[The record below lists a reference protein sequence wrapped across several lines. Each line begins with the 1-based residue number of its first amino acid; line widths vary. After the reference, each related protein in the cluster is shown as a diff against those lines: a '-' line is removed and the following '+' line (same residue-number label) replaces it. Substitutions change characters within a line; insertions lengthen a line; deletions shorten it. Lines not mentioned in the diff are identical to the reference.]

1 MLSKTL
7 VESQSIKL
15 PRIFGARNLD
25 AVFRVCEQ
33 VYMSLG
39 PVILDG
45 SETEFFD
52 PLGIAVLGALLEPLF
67 GQRSVRIEWLSVSV
81 GTYLARMEV
90 LSRCAIRGVESQ
102 SVVRNDLG
110 DSLVEL
116 TRVSYDH
123 EVDDAADRLAT
134 AVAGKLTREDPE
146 APPDEATGINQF
158 EAFRYPLRY
167 ALSELLLNAL
177 SHAKREGRLDAVV
190 WVAAQFYPKVGD
202 VQLAVVDNGCGILE
216 TLRNSPALRV
226 KTHESAIPVAL
237 KPFVSCNPDFGLPGG
252 TANQGVGLT
261 TTHQIAKATR
271 GGLLIVSGDAAAR
284 AYKEV
289 KSFGLAAGAHWRGV
303 AVLMTCRR
311 ALLPSVNVPQL
322 FPRVPN
328 QPTVNVRFIP

>member
-1 MLSKTL
+1 
-7 VESQSIKL
+7 
-15 PRIFGARNLD
+15 
-25 AVFRVCEQ
+25 
-33 VYMSLG
+33 MSLG

-90 LSRCAIRGVESQ
+90 LSRCAIGGVESPP
-102 SVVRNDLG
+102 VVRNDLG

-177 SHAKREGRLDAVV
+177 SHAKR
-190 WVAAQFYPKVGD
+190 VAGSTQPFG
-202 VQLAVVDNGCGILE
+202 
-216 TLRNSPALRV
+216 SPR
-226 KTHESAIPVAL
+226 S
-237 KPFVSCNPDFGLPGG
+237 
-252 TANQGVGLT
+252 
-261 TTHQIAKATR
+261 
-271 GGLLIVSGDAAAR
+271 
-284 AYKEV
+284 
-289 KSFGLAAGAHWRGV
+289 
-303 AVLMTCRR
+303 
-311 ALLPSVNVPQL
+311 
-322 FPRVPN
+322 
-328 QPTVNVRFIP
+328 FIPKLAMSSWPWSTTVVAFSKHFEILQHCVSRHTNRQSQLR